1 MHGTGAESSGNALQS
16 RKGATRATQMSEAD
30 ARFHFTVSAVSQPLW
45 LCKVPQERVPPLPIY
60 MLTLHSHP
68 ISVADVG

>member
-1 MHGTGAESSGNALQS
+1 MAQEQRAVAMHCKAEKVLQ
-16 RKGATRATQMSEAD
+16 AQAD

-45 LCKVPQERVPPLPIY
+45 LCKVPQEHVPPLPIY